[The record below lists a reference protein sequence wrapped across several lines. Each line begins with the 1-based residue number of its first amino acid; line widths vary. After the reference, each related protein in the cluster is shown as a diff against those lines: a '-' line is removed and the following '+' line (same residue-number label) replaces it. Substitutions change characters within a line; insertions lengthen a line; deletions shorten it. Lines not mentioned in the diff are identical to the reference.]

1 MAAELQRFGDTAW
14 RARLP
19 EGADVGR
26 RRGWL
31 EGLRALPG
39 VVDAVVAERH
49 ALIVLA
55 PVTPLDEVRDR
66 IARVLAGEST
76 SAPGA
81 AMVPAPREHRVLVRY
96 DGADLAEVASASRL
110 SRAEVVA
117 IHSGAEYEVSSVGF
131 LPGFA
136 YLRALDPRL
145 LLPRRAT
152 PRPRVPALSV
162 AIAGPYTA
170 IYPFA
175 SPGGWHLLGTAVGF
189 APFDARD
196 GAVLSLG
203 DRVRFVARD
212 DEAAP

>member
-1 MAAELQRFGDTAW
+1 VAAELQRFGDTSW

-19 EGADVGR
+19 EGSDGTS
-26 RRGWL
+26 RRGLL
-31 EGLRALPG
+31 ERLRALPG
-39 VVDAVVAERH
+39 VVDVVVSERH
-49 ALIVLA
+49 ALVVLA
-55 PVTPLDEVRDR
+55 RGTPLDGARDG
-66 IARVLAGEST
+66 IARVLAGESA

-81 AMVPAPREHRVLVRY
+81 ATRSAPREHRVLVRY
-96 DGADLAEVASASRL
+96 DGPDLADVAAASGL
-110 SRAEVVA
+110 SQAEVVA

-145 LLPRRAT
+145 VLPRRTT

-162 AIAGPYTA
+162 AIAGPYTG

-189 APFDARD
+189 APFDPRD
-196 GAVLSLG
+196 GAALSLG
-203 DRVRFVARD
+203 DRVRFVARG
-212 DEAAP
+212 DEGAP

>member
-1 MAAELQRFGDTAW
+1 
-14 RARLP
+14 
-19 EGADVGR
+19 
-26 RRGWL
+26 
-31 EGLRALPG
+31 
-39 VVDAVVAERH
+39 
-49 ALIVLA
+49 
-55 PVTPLDEVRDR
+55 
-66 IARVLAGEST
+66 
-76 SAPGA
+76 
-81 AMVPAPREHRVLVRY
+81 VRY
-96 DGADLAEVASASRL
+96 DGADLAEVASASGL
-110 SRAEVVA
+110 SQAEVVA

-136 YLRALDPRL
+136 YLRPLDPRL

-162 AIAGPYTA
+162 AIAGPYTG

-203 DRVRFVARD
+203 DRVRFVALG

>member
-14 RARLP
+14 RAHLP
-19 EGADVGR
+19 EGADGTS
-26 RRGWL
+26 RRGLL
-31 EGLRALPG
+31 ERLRALPG
-39 VVDAVVAERH
+39 VVDVVVSERH
-49 ALIVLA
+49 ALVVLTRG
-55 PVTPLDEVRDR
+55 TPLDGARDG
-66 IARVLAGEST
+66 IARVLAGESG
-76 SAPGA
+76 SAPGTA
-81 AMVPAPREHRVLVRY
+81 TRTEPREHRVLVRY
-96 DGADLAEVASASRL
+96 DGADLAEVASASGL
-110 SRAEVVA
+110 SQAEVVA

-136 YLRALDPRL
+136 YLRPLDPRL

-162 AIAGPYTA
+162 AIAGPYTG

-203 DRVRFVARD
+203 DRVRFVALG